1 MDNSENSERLLEFEM
16 IHSGQDVDKPRYSV
30 LRKSGYPQQIKDIP
44 QSKNLGSGQL
54 PVISFCMRIIRF
66 LKSVLASIS
75 SLIF

>member
-1 MDNSENSERLLEFEM
+1 MDNSENSERLQEFEM
-16 IHSGQDVDKPRYSV
+16 IHSGQGVDKPRYSV
-30 LRKSGYPQQIKDIP
+30 LRKIRLSTRRAKIWARR
-44 QSKNLGSGQL
+44 QL